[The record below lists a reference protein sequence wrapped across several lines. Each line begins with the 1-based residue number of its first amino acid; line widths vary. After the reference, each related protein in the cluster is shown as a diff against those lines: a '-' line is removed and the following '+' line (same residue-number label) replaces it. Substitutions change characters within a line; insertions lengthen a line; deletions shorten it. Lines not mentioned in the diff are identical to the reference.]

1 VVSAAF
7 AETPHQGNEAR
18 LLRVG
23 ARHPL
28 KSVTG
33 AAALARDGDT
43 IEIDAGEYVADVAV
57 WTQDRL
63 TIRAVGGQ
71 ARFVADGASAE
82 GKAIWVIRGGA
93 VAIENIAFSGAR
105 VPGRN
110 GAGIRLERGR
120 LTVRNCIFTDNEN
133 GILTANT
140 PDIELTVE
148 ESEFGHNGHG
158 DGKSHN
164 LYAGR
169 IGRLSVTGSYFHHAR
184 VGHLLK
190 SRAADNRIL
199 YNRFTDEPGGR
210 ASYELEFPSGGTA
223 LVIGNIIAQGPTTEN
238 PVLVSFGAEG
248 YAWPVNALYLINN
261 TLVDG
266 RAVDGRYLAVAS
278 GGRSVFALN
287 NLLLGNGRLE
297 SAGPGEYVNNP
308 NAVAKDFVD
317 AARQD
322 YRLLP
327 GNRFRV
333 AEVQP
338 RPVSGVELAPRRE
351 YMHPRRTRVLEG
363 RALSPGALQS
373 GAPAP

>member
-1 VVSAAF
+1 
-7 AETPHQGNEAR
+7 
-18 LLRVG
+18 
-23 ARHPL
+23 
-28 KSVTG
+28 
-33 AAALARDGDT
+33 
-43 IEIDAGEYVADVAV
+43 
-57 WTQDRL
+57 
-63 TIRAVGGQ
+63 
-71 ARFVADGASAE
+71 
-82 GKAIWVIRGGA
+82 
-93 VAIENIAFSGAR
+93 

-110 GAGIRLERGR
+110 GAGVRLERGR
-120 LTVRNCIFTDNEN
+120 LTVRKCIFTDNEN

-148 ESEFGHNGHG
+148 VSEFGHNGHG
-158 DGKSHN
+158 DGMSHN

-190 SRAADNRIL
+190 SRAAENRIL
-199 YNRFTDEPGGR
+199 YNRFTDELGGR
-210 ASYELEFPSGGTA
+210 ASYELEFPNGGTA
-223 LVIGNIIAQGPTTEN
+223 LVIGNIISQGPTTEN

-266 RAVDGRYLAVAS
+266 PAVDGRYLAVAS

-308 NAVAKDFVD
+308 NAVVEDFVN

-322 YRLLP
+322 FRLLP

-333 AEVQP
+333 AELQP
-338 RPVSGVELAPRRE
+338 RPVPGVELAPRRE
-351 YMHPRRTRVLEG
+351 YVHPRRTRVLEG
-363 RALSPGALQS
+363 RVLSPGALQS